1 MELLINNKSEIYF
14 DVELKTDV
22 ISFSSKYSSYHG
34 WISSVIC
41 SIGIFLNIL
50 NVIILRRK
58 NLTKCSVN
66 SILISIAF
74 CDSIIMIVYLP
85 YCIHYYI
92 LNKNPIYSDLDSTR
106 DTFMWTIY
114 AVIVNL
120 VSVTFH
126 SISIWLTV
134 YLSVYRYLH
143 IKKSVYYL
151 SKKKTNENKT
161 KKKLFLLEQTKPT
174 LFCIVIF
181 CVLFCL
187 PNYLYHQI
195 RSSDQINNDTTT
207 TITTKVPICY
217 FIGQSDLNIAS
228 NDLIFTISFYSQ
240 AIIGKI
246 LPCCLLGIFISL
258 IIYYLYMIQKNKNNV
273 LNDNQVNII
282 IIITKYD

>member
-1 MELLINNKSEIYF
+1 MELLIHNKSEIYF

-22 ISFSSKYSSYHG
+22 ISFSSKYSSNHG
-34 WISSVIC
+34 WISSIIC

-58 NLTKCSVN
+58 NLTTCSVN

-92 LNKNPIYSDLDSTR
+92 LNKNLIYSDLDSNR
-106 DTFMWTIY
+106 DTYIWTIY
-114 AVIVNL
+114 SLIVNL

-126 SISIWLTV
+126 SLSIWLTV
-134 YLSVYRYLH
+134 YLSVYRYFH
-143 IKKSVYYL
+143 IKKSIYYL
-151 SKKKTNENKT
+151 SKKTKNKT
-161 KKKLFLLEQTKPT
+161 KTKFLLDRTKPT
-174 LFCIVIF
+174 IFCIVVF

-207 TITTKVPICY
+207 KIPICY

-228 NDLIFTISFYSQ
+228 NDLIFMISFYSQ

-258 IIYYLYMIQKNKNNV
+258 IIYYLYIIQKNKNNV

-282 IIITKYD
+282 I